1 MLLLCV
7 LFIASSSTEA
17 VFILF
22 SFHSDVSIYWF
33 ISFNPPRQSLWLRG
47 FFIPGGKVPTV
58 LAFLIKYK
66 TAIKWIVATIL
77 LVVACVGVHSWYT
90 TQIQN
95 AYDQG
100 VAVTEQKWDKV
111 MTQQKLQANQTKLEN
126 AYRVKELEQKLANMQ
141 NSMNNPTAFGG
152 QAQANFQKSEAGQQS
167 RIPDQVIDIYNESIN
182 SEVQQ

>member
-1 MLLLCV
+1 M
-7 LFIASSSTEA
+7 
-17 VFILF
+17 
-22 SFHSDVSIYWF
+22 
-33 ISFNPPRQSLWLRG
+33 
-47 FFIPGGKVPTV
+47 PTV

-77 LVVACVGVHSWYT
+77 LVVSCVGVHSWYT

-100 VAVTEQKWDKV
+100 VAVTEQKWDKI

-141 NSMNNPTAFGG
+141 NSMNSPTAFGG
-152 QAQANFQKSEAGQQS
+152 QTQANFQKSEAGQQS

>member
-1 MLLLCV
+1 M
-7 LFIASSSTEA
+7 
-17 VFILF
+17 
-22 SFHSDVSIYWF
+22 
-33 ISFNPPRQSLWLRG
+33 
-47 FFIPGGKVPTV
+47 
-58 LAFLIKYK
+58 
-66 TAIKWIVATIL
+66 IL

-100 VAVTEQKWDKV
+100 VAVTEQKWDKI

>member
-1 MLLLCV
+1 MP
-7 LFIASSSTEA
+7 A
-17 VFILF
+17 
-22 SFHSDVSIYWF
+22 
-33 ISFNPPRQSLWLRG
+33 
-47 FFIPGGKVPTV
+47 V

-66 TAIKWIVATIL
+66 RVIKWTIAAVL
-77 LVVACVGVHSWYT
+77 LVVACAGVHSWYN

-95 AYDQG
+95 AYNEG
-100 VAVTEQKWDKV
+100 VAVTEQKWDKL
-111 MTQQKLQANQTKLEN
+111 MMQQKLQANQTKLEH
-126 AYRVKELEQKLANMQ
+126 AYEVRELEQKLANMQ

>member
-1 MLLLCV
+1 M
-7 LFIASSSTEA
+7 
-17 VFILF
+17 
-22 SFHSDVSIYWF
+22 
-33 ISFNPPRQSLWLRG
+33 
-47 FFIPGGKVPTV
+47 
-58 LAFLIKYK
+58 
-66 TAIKWIVATIL
+66 IL

-100 VAVTEQKWDKV
+100 VAVTEQKWDKI

-152 QAQANFQKSEAGQQS
+152 QAQANFQKSEAGQQI